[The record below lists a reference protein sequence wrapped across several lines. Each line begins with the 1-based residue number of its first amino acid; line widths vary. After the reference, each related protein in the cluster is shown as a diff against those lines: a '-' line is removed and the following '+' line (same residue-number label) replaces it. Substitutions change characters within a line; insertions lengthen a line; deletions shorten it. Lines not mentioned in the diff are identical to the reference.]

1 MYGTVQP
8 ENLTTVFA
16 DPHTAAPQFAGRA
29 FSDFDPYTLYYWIR
43 TAGHR
48 YGSSP
53 GDGSALDREA
63 IRLNGGE
70 FVGDFADGA
79 IKPNIGQDYA
89 PTGLWDVTTGEATAD
104 NLWGQAFTAKGDP
117 AVAAQVLTDAGV
129 TTPITL
135 TYDYVSTSQIG
146 QQVAASVQQ
155 SLINVKDA
163 NGASM
168 FKVNLFGVSS
178 GYYSYVLNTDT
189 QNEFG
194 GSGWGA
200 DWPNASTVIGPLFT
214 EEGGFDLSRTG
225 KDSTPDFNAA
235 IQDALTTTDRAEQA
249 TKWQTL
255 NTQVAAKAYIIPT
268 FFGLAQ
274 NIAGDHVGNLY
285 RWAAYGSWPYAQ
297 LYAIQ

>member
-1 MYGTVQP
+1 M
-8 ENLTTVFA
+8 
-16 DPHTAAPQFAGRA
+16 
-29 FSDFDPYTLYYWIR
+29 
-43 TAGHR
+43 
-48 YGSSP
+48 
-53 GDGSALDREA
+53 
-63 IRLNGGE
+63 
-70 FVGDFADGA
+70 
-79 IKPNIGQDYA
+79 
-89 PTGLWDVTTGEATAD
+89 
-104 NLWGQAFTAKGDP
+104 
-117 AVAAQVLTDAGV
+117 AAQVLTDAGV

-178 GYYSYVLNTDT
+178 GYYSYVLNADT

-200 DWPNASTVIGPLFT
+200 DWPNASTVLGPLFT
-214 EEGGFDLSRTG
+214 ESGGFDLSRTG
-225 KDSTPDFNAA
+225 KDPTPDFYAA

-255 NTQVAAKAYIIPT
+255 NTQVAAEAYIIPT